1 MTMPSPGSRLT
12 VPTFKRIILE
22 TIIEANSISNEEIAL
37 LLTSDKSEDRIMG
50 ELYAKWKNW

>member
-1 MTMPSPGSRLT
+1 MPSPGSRLT

-22 TIIEANSISNEEIAL
+22 TIMEANSISNEEIAL